1 MDILVLTAVMD
12 MADIPPAEY
21 LRYSDRLNGGINDM
35 SDNVPSCEVTK
46 DSDNFAPLMTF

>member
-1 MDILVLTAVMD
+1 MVLTAFMG

-21 LRYSDRLNGGINDM
+21 LGYSGRLNGGINDM

-46 DSDNFAPLMTF
+46 DSDNFALLTTF